1 MKQFIANLS
10 DRERVLLAGGG
21 GGALLVLLFL
31 IAWHPFSRYVERLD
45 DNVVAQRELRVWMQQ
60 AATEVKQ
67 LRGSAPARRGAGQ
80 SLLAVADS
88 TARQHGLAAAMKRVE
103 PEGTDKVRIRLEQ
116 AGFDDLTR
124 WLELLVREHGVRIE
138 SITIDGRSQ
147 SGTVDARLALQAGTP

>member
-10 DRERVLLAGGG
+10 RRERVLLVAGA

-31 IAWHPFSRYVERLD
+31 VAWLPFSRHVDQLRE
-45 DNVVAQRELRVWMQQ
+45 NVAAQNELRAWMRQ

-67 LRGSAPARRGAGQ
+67 LRGNAPARKASGQ
-80 SLLAVADS
+80 SLLAAADS

-116 AGFDDLTR
+116 AGFDDMTR

-138 SITIDGRSQ
+138 SITVDGRNQ
-147 SGTVDARLALQAGTP
+147 TGAVDARLTLQAGAS

>member
-60 AATEVKQ
+60 AAVEVKQ
-67 LRGSAPARRGAGQ
+67 LRGSAPARRGASQ

-116 AGFDDLTR
+116 AGFDDMTR

-138 SITIDGRSQ
+138 SITIDGRNQ
-147 SGTVDARLALQAGTP
+147 TGTVDARLALQAGAP